1 MARSKNWLKTN
12 IALVGSWEPL
22 AILRR
27 WGRGGVAC
35 EREYE
40 SAHTEK
46 VIRKIAESGFNL
58 FITHYHKGFGWET
71 EREEREKVKK
81 QVELCH
87 KHKIKIGV
95 YFRIDNIIG
104 ETFFQEIPESRNW
117 VARNE
122 HGEIP
127 KVCNSYWRHRI
138 CFNEPG
144 YREYAKKVI
153 KYAVEKLDADLIHFD
168 GFNDK
173 DETWTCKCERC
184 QKGFTEFLV
193 KKWGNRRKEATL
205 YFGHDKVEG
214 IEIPRWKEGASIA
227 KLDIINFPEIQ
238 EWIRYKC
245 FRFFD
250 FHRELAD
257 YIHSLNPNVVMSINS
272 GVQSWI
278 NSSAYFGIYLPM
290 IAQRNDIILI
300 EDAHFPAIRENDIL
314 CHRIR
319 DYKIAN
325 QLGQYAITYCHYHNT
340 AYFYRS
346 VAESMAFN
354 NGHLGH
360 LAHFGD
366 ALKIIRDQERSKHLR
381 NILTWSRK
389 HSNVY
394 RDSKTNSEVAI
405 LRNFSSMAFDCRV
418 TQRHVM
424 LMEQLM
430 IQKQIPFDII
440 FDEHLDKRFSKYRLL
455 ILANQVC
462 LSKEIIKKIAGYVKA
477 GGSLVITGKTG
488 ENDENYQRYE
498 NNMLIKELK
507 LKSKKQ
513 NTTEEGQD
521 PSIMGWALSDTDFV
535 SWPNHIVRFENVL
548 KGGRVVYIPE
558 VIPGVEKEI
567 WFPDWRFD
575 PQAKQFV
582 IEGELSTPA
591 FREYPFCNWAL
602 PKNKSQLLDGIK
614 WAGDLS
620 ITIDAPEH
628 VAVNWTKNSSGK
640 KEYLHF
646 VNYDNTNTLCGIKV
660 FYCRKKYKRA
670 VFFRLDPEPGEIPVD
685 CKRRPGQ
692 ISVPEFQTYGV
703 LELSF

>member
-1 MARSKNWLKTN
+1 MARERDWLKTN
-12 IALVGSWEPL
+12 IGMVGSWEPL

-27 WGRGGVAC
+27 WGRGGVVC

-40 SAHTEK
+40 AAHTEK
-46 VIRKIAESGFNL
+46 VIRKIAEGGFNL

-71 EREEREKVKK
+71 EREEREKVRK

-87 KHKIKIGV
+87 KYNIKIGV

-104 ETFFQEIPESRNW
+104 ETFFQEIPEARGW

-153 KYAVEKLDADLIHFD
+153 KYAINELGVDLIHFD
-168 GFNDK
+168 GFNEK
-173 DETWTCKCERC
+173 DEDWTCKCERC
-184 QKGFTEFLV
+184 QKGFTEFLL

-214 IEIPRWKEGASIA
+214 IKIPRWIEGASLA

-245 FRFFD
+245 YRFSD

-257 YIHSLNPNVVMSINS
+257 HLHSLNPNVVMSINS
-272 GVQSWI
+272 GVLSWQ
-278 NSSAYFGIYLPM
+278 NPSAYFGIYLPM
-290 IAQRNDIILI
+290 IAERNDIIFI
-300 EDAHFPAIRENDIL
+300 EDGHFPAVRENGIL

-325 QLGQYAITYCHYHNT
+325 QLGQYAVTYSHYH
-340 AYFYRS
+340 YLDQFYRS

-354 NGHLGH
+354 HGHFGHLGH
-360 LAHFGD
+360 LGNALEVIKDKEKSKHFG
-366 ALKIIRDQERSKHLR
+366 KILS
-381 NILTWSRK
+381 WGRK
-389 HSNVY
+389 RGEVY
-394 RDSKTNSEVAI
+394 KDSESNSEVAI
-405 LRNFSSMAFDCRV
+405 LRSFSSMAFDCRI
-418 TQRHVM
+418 TQRQVM

-440 FDEHLDKRFSKYRLL
+440 FDEHLDRELSKYRLL
-455 ILANQVC
+455 VLAGQVC
-462 LSKEIIKKIAGYVKA
+462 LSEKIIKKIAGYVKA
-477 GGSLVITGKTG
+477 GGALLIIGKSG

-498 NNMLIKELK
+498 DNMLIKELK
-507 LKSKKQ
+507 LKSEKKKITQ
-513 NTTEEGQD
+513 EEQD
-521 PSIMGWALSDTDFV
+521 PSIMGWALSDTDSI
-535 SWPNHIVRFENVL
+535 SWPDHVVRFESVL
-548 KGGRVVYIPE
+548 KGGRVIYIPE
-558 VIPGVEKEI
+558 VISGVEKEI

-575 PQAKQFV
+575 PRANQYN
-582 IEGELSTPA
+582 IGELETST
-591 FREYPFCNWAL
+591 FREYPFCNWML
-602 PKNKSQLLDGIK
+602 PKNKFQLLDALK
-614 WAGDLS
+614 WAGNLS
-620 ITIDAPEH
+620 LTIDAPEH
-628 VAVNWTKNSSGK
+628 VAVNWTKNLSGK

-646 VNYDNTNTLCGIKV
+646 VNYDNENTLYGIKV
-660 FYCRKKYKRA
+660 FYCRKKYKGA
-670 VFFRLDPEPGEIPVD
+670 VFFRLDPDPAEITLD
-685 CKRRPGQ
+685 CKKFPGQ
-692 ISVPEFQTYGV
+692 IAIPEFQTYGI
-703 LELSF
+703 LELSL